1 MPNSMVSLVSKI
13 VLAGALTMIFAIAA
27 SSQSKSAKE
36 IDGLVGPVHTVATEN
51 VTLTKI
57 DDIWTETSR
66 RGGSF
71 ITYDRNGND
80 GRFGGEANSPQ
91 SAAECVR
98 KNNDQGQEIERD
110 CMDHG
115 RVMKMFFS
123 YDAAGHVIDESQQDA
138 NGKLKWRHTFNFDD
152 NGNMTSLGQFDSD
165 NKLTR
170 KLTWTF
176 DERGNRTEWTE
187 SLLKGEEMVLFE
199 QIVSTY
205 DDKRN
210 VLTQTQY
217 GNPEGTIAKQFF
229 GYEFDER
236 GNWIKKESSS
246 TPLDSLE
253 TLTKQ
258 VELRII
264 AYYE

>member
-1 MPNSMVSLVSKI
+1 MVRLMVKI
-13 VLAGALTMIFAIAA
+13 MFAVVVAMIFAIAA
-27 SSQSKSAKE
+27 IPQSKSSKE
-36 IDGLVGPVHTVATEN
+36 IDGLVGPVHTVTTEN

-57 DDIWTETSR
+57 NDIWTETSR
-66 RGGSF
+66 GVVSL
-71 ITYDRNGND
+71 ITYDKNGND
-80 GRFGGEANSPQ
+80 GRFGSEANSPL
-91 SAAECVR
+91 SAVECVR

-123 YDAAGHVIDESQQDA
+123 YDAAGHVIDESQQEA
-138 NGKLKWRHTFNFDD
+138 NRKLKWRHTFNFDD
-152 NGNMTSLGQFDSD
+152 NGNMTSLGQFDSE

-176 DERGNRTEWTE
+176 DEKGNRTEWTE

-199 QIVSTY
+199 KIVSTY
-205 DDKRN
+205 DDKGN

-217 GNPEGTIAKQFF
+217 GNPEGTISKQFF
-229 GYEFDER
+229 SYEFDAR
-236 GNWIKKESSS
+236 GNWIKKENSS
-246 TPLDSLE
+246 TPTGSLE
-253 TLTKQ
+253 TLTKL

-264 AYYE
+264 TYHE

>member
-1 MPNSMVSLVSKI
+1 MRAGSGSCRVLIHDNSMKSVMMKI
-13 VLAGALTMIFAIAA
+13 IFVVVLTIIVALATMP
-27 SSQSKSAKE
+27 QSRTSKE
-36 IDGLVGPVHTVATEN
+36 INGLVGPVHTVTTES

-57 DDIWTETSR
+57 NDIWTETSKR
-66 RGGSF
+66 VVSF
-71 ITYDRNGND
+71 ITYDKNGND

-123 YDAAGHVIDESQQDA
+123 YDAAGHVIDESQQEA
-138 NGKLKWRHTFNFDD
+138 NGKLKWKHTFNFDD

-187 SLLKGEEMVLFE
+187 SLLKGEEMV
-199 QIVSTY
+199 
-205 DDKRN
+205 
-210 VLTQTQY
+210 
-217 GNPEGTIAKQFF
+217 
-229 GYEFDER
+229 
-236 GNWIKKESSS
+236 
-246 TPLDSLE
+246 
-253 TLTKQ
+253 
-258 VELRII
+258 
-264 AYYE
+264 